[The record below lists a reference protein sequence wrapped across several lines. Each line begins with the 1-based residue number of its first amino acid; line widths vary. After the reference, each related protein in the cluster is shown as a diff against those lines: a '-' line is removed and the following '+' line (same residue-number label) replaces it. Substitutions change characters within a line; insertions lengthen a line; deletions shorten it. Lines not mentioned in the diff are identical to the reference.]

1 MIQLDFAKQDGMI
14 PVIVQDVDDGAVLM
28 LAYMNELAFKTT
40 METGKATYWS
50 RSRNQLWV
58 KGESSGK
65 TQEVHEILVDCD
77 DDTILLKVRQI
88 GDAAC
93 HVGYRS
99 CFFRTEKDGE
109 LTVNS
114 ERVFDPAEVYKK

>member
-1 MIQLDFAKQDGMI
+1 MIELDFAKGDGMI

-28 LAYMNELAFKTT
+28 LAYMNELAFNKTL
-40 METGKATYWS
+40 ETGKATYWS

-58 KGESSGK
+58 KGESSGN
-65 TQEVHEILVDCD
+65 TQEVHEVLVDCD
-77 DDTILLKVRQI
+77 EDTVLLKVKQI

-99 CFFRTEKDGE
+99 CFYRSEKDGD
-109 LTVNS
+109 LAVNA
-114 ERVFDPAEVYKK
+114 ERVFDPSEVYKK